1 MPILS
6 PMSIK
11 KTALFLV
18 FMTSSLFVFAQKT
31 TLYSEANLAYKRGMD
46 FYNQRIYPLAQQEFV
61 KVIETL
67 REVNDPE
74 YRLLSTQAELHF
86 AKSAVRMGRPDGEK
100 LILDF
105 ARTHDPDPLANEA
118 VLEMADYYFNLKDY
132 AKSIE
137 LYQTIDLYD
146 LPRSQRPEVSFR
158 LGYSNFVKKK
168 FNNARPHFQAA
179 ASGED
184 NKYIYPSNYYMGLC
198 DFYNNKYEAAVRSFT
213 KVERSKKYAPHV
225 PYYIATIYFAQ
236 AEYDKVIE
244 YVDKKLQLK
253 GLKKKAELNQLI
265 GQAYFEMG
273 EFENAQPY
281 LEYFAANSSQLRA
294 EDLYQLGFVQ
304 HGAGQ
309 YEKASKNLEQLS
321 KVDSKMG
328 QNAMYT
334 LADCYLKMND
344 KAAARNA
351 FKTASKWD
359 YDLEIQTEAT
369 YNYAKLSYELNYNKE
384 AIVSLQ
390 EINRDSKYYSEA
402 QSILSGLFLSSRDY
416 ESALKALEEIP
427 NKTPALKET
436 FQKVAYYRGLQ
447 LIRDG
452 NHPEGKQMLRNSLDS
467 PLDTRTKALA
477 LFWLGELAHREKK
490 YNGSISELNK
500 FLALSKTLNNLPDEA
515 STYTANYT
523 QGYNYLKQ
531 KNYGSALGYFER
543 CVSEIKKD
551 AAFIENDYVRDV
563 MLGDATLR
571 AGDCL
576 FKQNDYA
583 VAIAYYDDA
592 IQNQY
597 DGFEY
602 AMFQK
607 AMIEGLR
614 GKTTNK
620 IIALED
626 LIDRHPNSEYADD
639 ALLQLGATYLEIGKL
654 NEASIELKKL
664 TVNYPK
670 STLYNQALL
679 RLGLIT
685 YNQGNLPGAIEY
697 YKQVFYHNPEAGEA
711 QSAYSALE
719 EIYIEDMGKA
729 EEFVAFIESVPNLE
743 VQDDEKE
750 NLNYNAAESQYS
762 SGNYQQAVQAF
773 TTYINKYPNGR
784 NNLVA
789 HFRRAE
795 SYFMLKQYSKA
806 VTDYEFVSKKGP
818 SKYYEKSLRKAALI
832 AYNFEEDFAKAYT
845 IYTQWEQAAQNDSD
859 RFEAQLGAMRSA
871 YRTNNMQ
878 SVAVYAEK
886 VAGNPQ
892 ASAEQKAV
900 ANFYIG
906 KIAFDKKDYDSALPA
921 FNEVTKNA
929 DNEQAAEARYLIAY
943 MYYMRRDLDI
953 AQQLCM
959 NANQESSEYP
969 YWVAKSVILL
979 ADVLAEKG
987 DMFNAQAALEGLI
1000 EFYDEDQELVN
1011 IAKAKLKK
1019 LQDQEAA
1026 NSRLINEPPG
1036 GSENLDLEED
1046 PGDN

>member
-1 MPILS
+1 
-6 PMSIK
+6 MSIK
-11 KTALFLV
+11 KAALLLV
-18 FMTSSLFVFAQKT
+18 FMTTSLFVFAQKT
-31 TLYSEANLAYKRGMD
+31 SIYSEANLAYKRGMD
-46 FYNQRIYPLAQQEFV
+46 FYEQRIYPLAQQEFV

-105 ARTHDPDPLANEA
+105 ARTHDPDPLANQA
-118 VLEMADYYFNLKDY
+118 MLEMAEYYFNQKDY
-132 AKSIE
+132 AKAIE
-137 LYQTIDLYD
+137 LYQGIDLYD
-146 LPRSQRPEVSFR
+146 LPRSERSEVSFR
-158 LGYSNFVKKK
+158 IGYSNFVKKK

-179 ASGED
+179 ANGED
-184 NKYIYPSNYYMGLC
+184 NKYIYPSNYYLGLC
-198 DFYNNKYEAAVRSFT
+198 DFYNNKYEAAVRSFK
-213 KVERSKKYAPHV
+213 KVEKSKKYAPHI
-225 PYYIATIYFAQ
+225 PYYIATIYFSQ
-236 AEYDKVIE
+236 GQYDKVIE
-244 YVDKKLQLK
+244 YVEKKLKLK
-253 GLKKKAELNQLI
+253 GLKKQAELNQLI

-281 LEYFAANSSQLRA
+281 LEYFAENSSRLRP

-309 YEKASKNLEQLS
+309 YKKASKNLEQLS
-321 KVDSKMG
+321 KVDSEMG

-351 FKTASKWD
+351 FKTASKMN
-359 YDLEIQTEAT
+359 YDSEVQGEAI
-369 YNYAKLSYELNYNKE
+369 YNYAKLSYELNFNKE
-384 AIVSLQ
+384 AIASLQ

-427 NKTPALKET
+427 NKTPKLKET
-436 FQKVAYYRGLQ
+436 YQKVAYYRGLQ

-452 NHPEGKQMLRNSLDS
+452 NFTEGKQMLRTSLEN
-467 PLDTRTKALA
+467 PLETRTKALS

-490 YNGSISELNK
+490 YNGSINELNK

-515 STYTANYT
+515 SSYAANYT

-531 KNYGSALGYFER
+531 KNYNSALGYYEN
-543 CVSEIKKD
+543 CVAGIKKD
-551 AAFIENDYVRDV
+551 AAFIENDYIREV

-576 FKQNDYA
+576 FKQNNYKK
-583 VAIAYYDDA
+583 AISYYNDA
-592 IQNQY
+592 IQNEY
-597 DGFEY
+597 EGFEY

-607 AMIEGLR
+607 AIIEGLR

-626 LIDRHPNSEYADD
+626 LIERHPNSEYADD

-654 NEASIELKKL
+654 NEASTELKKL

-697 YKQVFYHNPEAGEA
+697 YKQVFYHNPEAEEA
-711 QSAYSALE
+711 QAAYSALE
-719 EIYIEDMGKA
+719 EIYIEDLGKA
-729 EEFVAFIESVPNLE
+729 EEFVAFIESIPNLE

-750 NLNYNAAESQYS
+750 NLNFKAADAQYS

-784 NNLVA
+784 NNILA

-795 SYFMLKQYSKA
+795 SYFMLKQYAKSVA
-806 VTDYEFVSKKGP
+806 DYEFVSKKGP
-818 SKYYEKSLRKAALI
+818 SKYYEKSLRKSALI
-832 AYNFEEDFAKAYT
+832 AYNYEEDFAKSYK
-845 IYTQWEQAAQNDSD
+845 IYTQWEQAAQNDTD

-871 YRTNNMQ
+871 YRINNMQ
-878 SVAVYAEK
+878 SVAIYAQK
-886 VAGNPQ
+886 VAGNAQ
-892 ASAEQKAV
+892 ASGEQKAV

-906 KIAFDKKDYDSALPA
+906 KIAYDKEDFDAALPA
-921 FNEVTKNA
+921 LNEVTKNT
-929 DNEQAAEARYLIAY
+929 DDETAAEARYLIAHI
-943 MYYMRRDLDI
+943 YYLRRDLDI

-987 DMFNAQAALEGLI
+987 DLFNAQAALEGLI
-1000 EFYDEDQELVN
+1000 EFYEEDQELID

-1026 NSRLINEPPG
+1026 GSRLINEPPG
-1036 GSENLDLEED
+1036 GAENLDLEED